1 MEGRV
6 YFHFSFQKY
15 GEVKFS
21 LTVFY
26 ITKGTQ
32 SCSNKAFWEINA
44 SIKQLIVY
52 LISEFRS
59 NLFMHTH
66 WKGLLFGIVFQKS
79 DLSSQLTE
87 EASYSPHLIVLLKQ
101 NCMC

>member
-1 MEGRV
+1 
-6 YFHFSFQKY
+6 
-15 GEVKFS
+15 
-21 LTVFY
+21 
-26 ITKGTQ
+26 
-32 SCSNKAFWEINA
+32 
-44 SIKQLIVY
+44 
-52 LISEFRS
+52 
-59 NLFMHTH
+59 MHTH